1 MNAASALKFYQDLV
15 EHAQALVFE
24 CDREGRFTYL
34 NPAWESTL
42 GYRMSAMLGH
52 CYSEFQHPDTAK
64 RDLDLFTQLLTNGHV
79 RNLETTYISQSG
91 SEVHL
96 SFSLR
101 AIQDSEGNI
110 ECTQGMAHDITSRI
124 QMEKALKASEEKYR
138 LHVENSFDVLFTLD
152 LQGNFVYASP
162 AWERHFGFDASTLV
176 GKPFIPYAHPD
187 DVPLLVDYLQ
197 RCLSSG
203 KSLTSPEYRVRHAD
217 GRWIWFVA
225 NGTPFVNS
233 QGEMQYIGVAH
244 DITQERQGKE
254 TIAERSREMERL
266 TYVASHDLRA
276 PLLNIDGFTHLLRSQ
291 IEDIRD
297 VLATQKIDPVE
308 LEKLNVL
315 FEDEIPSSIGFISA
329 GVAKMDSLIQGLLQV
344 SRVGRLDM
352 KVRLVDMNELLNAV
366 LENFRFQLQEIG
378 AHVAIVDLPPCYGDT
393 SNLNQLFANLI
404 GNAIKYRA
412 PERPLEL
419 SIYATTAFD
428 RNCYV
433 IKDNGMGISPTQL
446 ESVWNVFYRVDPH
459 CKTCGEGL
467 GLSIVRSIATRH
479 QGKAWADSESGKGSS
494 FYVELPSGPFT
505 VSA

>member
-15 EHAQALVFE
+15 EHSQALVFE
-24 CDREGRFTYL
+24 CDHEGRFTYL
-34 NPAWESTL
+34 NPAWETTL

-52 CYSEFQHPDTAK
+52 RYSEFQHPDIAK
-64 RDLDLFTQLLTNGHV
+64 RDLELFSAMLDHGQVH
-79 RNLETTYISQSG
+79 NLETTYLAQSG

-101 AIQDSEGNI
+101 TIQDSEGKI
-110 ECTQGMAHDITSRI
+110 LCTQGMAHDITARI

-152 LQGNFVYASP
+152 MQGNFVYASP
-162 AWERHFGFDASTLV
+162 AWERHFGFDPSILV
-176 GKPFIPYAHPD
+176 GKPFIPYVHPD
-187 DVPLLVDYLQ
+187 DIPLLMDYLQ
-197 RCLSSG
+197 RCLGSG
-203 KSLTSPEYRVRHAD
+203 KSLTSPEYRVRHSD

-233 QGEMQYIGVAH
+233 QGEMQYFGVAH
-244 DITQERQGKE
+244 DISQERQGKE
-254 TIAERSREMERL
+254 IVAERSREMERL

-297 VLATQKIDPVE
+297 ILATQAIDPVAA
-308 LEKLNVL
+308 EKLKVL

-352 KVRLVDMNELLNAV
+352 KVRSIDMNELLKAV
-366 LENFRFQLQEIG
+366 LENFCFQLQEIG
-378 AHVAIVDLPPCYGDT
+378 AHVTIADLPPCYGDL
-393 SNLNQLFANLI
+393 SNLNQLFANLV

-412 PERPLEL
+412 PGRPLEL
-419 SIYATTAFD
+419 NIHASTAFD

-433 IKDNGMGISPTQL
+433 IQDNGMGISPTQL

-459 CKTCGEGL
+459 SATSGEGL

-479 QGKAWADSESGKGSS
+479 QGKAWAESEQGKGSS
-494 FYVELPSGPFT
+494 FFVELPSAPFT